1 MNKLIILTLILLL
14 ASPVVLQAR
23 SWYVSPDGTGDY
35 EVIQHAVDASSVGDT
50 IMIGAGRY
58 KDFTPALGVH
68 WMVVVNVT
76 VDSLT
81 FRGVDRDS
89 VFIGY
94 EDDEWDNGFNG
105 SPEYL
110 AFASDLVD
118 YPELWLTTVTFED
131 MTIENSSS
139 GIKIFPSA
147 DIKGCIFRN
156 HDRSGILIY
165 GDFDGVVENCQVYN
179 VFSGTAI
186 KLIPFMSQAA
196 GHGVVRNCLVDSERT
211 PDNQI
216 VGMRLESYNL
226 RAENCIMKQIGVS
239 YSGLA
244 SNLWGEVFLDNCVA
258 DSSYT
263 GLWHDRSM
271 NIFNVNNCSII
282 NTTTSGISTAQCWIV
297 GENNLF
303 TMSEG
308 SSGKLYNHWNGIVE
322 INNSHFIKGDAA
334 YSTYIASAEP
344 DMANYIDLRNNYWG
358 TSREDSIQAW
368 IWDGNDDPEID
379 VVVLYNPYHKEP
391 LFTGVNGEA
400 PEILT
405 FDSVYPNPFNPSTTI
420 AFTLNISSHVRLAIY
435 AIDGSLVMNLANRV
449 MDQGGYSFVWDGRN
463 SSGQTVSSGTYIAR
477 LTTANES
484 RTKKMML
491 IR

>member
-1 MNKLIILTLILLL
+1 MNADGITNSITNTILK
-14 ASPVVLQAR
+14 
-23 SWYVSPDGTGDY
+23 
-35 EVIQHAVDASSVGDT
+35 
-50 IMIGAGRY
+50 AGR
-58 KDFTPALGVH
+58 TGPA
-68 WMVVVNVT
+68 
-76 VDSLT
+76 
-81 FRGVDRDS
+81 
-89 VFIGY
+89 
-94 EDDEWDNGFNG
+94 
-105 SPEYL
+105 
-110 AFASDLVD
+110 
-118 YPELWLTTVTFED
+118 
-131 MTIENSSS
+131 
-139 GIKIFPSA
+139 
-147 DIKGCIFRN
+147 
-156 HDRSGILIY
+156 
-165 GDFDGVVENCQVYN
+165 
-179 VFSGTAI
+179 
-186 KLIPFMSQAA
+186 
-196 GHGVVRNCLVDSERT
+196 
-211 PDNQI
+211 
-216 VGMRLESYNL
+216 
-226 RAENCIMKQIGVS
+226 
-239 YSGLA
+239 
-244 SNLWGEVFLDNCVA
+244 
-258 DSSYT
+258 
-263 GLWHDRSM
+263 
-271 NIFNVNNCSII
+271 NCSII